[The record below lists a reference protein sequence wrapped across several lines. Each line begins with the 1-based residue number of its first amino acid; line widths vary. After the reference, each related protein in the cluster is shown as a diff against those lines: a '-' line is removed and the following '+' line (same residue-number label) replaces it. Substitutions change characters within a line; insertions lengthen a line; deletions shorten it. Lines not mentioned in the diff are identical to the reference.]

1 MIVPRRPQSLSG
13 FRLIPVVL
21 LLSFSLSTG
30 AVAASDRP
38 ATPAGDIDVPPGGD
52 LQAALD
58 QARPGDTIR
67 LSAGATY
74 TGWFTLPA
82 KGGSEYI
89 VVRTNTPDAD
99 LPPPGKRVNL
109 AHVPLLAKVTANA
122 GGSVF
127 TAAQGAHHYRFLG
140 LEISPSPGAFLYNVV
155 TVGDGTEGSA
165 ADQPHDIVFERCY
178 IHGDPAMGSRRGIA
192 MNGRNITI
200 ADSRISDFKE
210 VGADSQALAGWSGT
224 GPFTIVNN
232 YLEGAGENIM
242 FGGAD
247 PAVQDL
253 VPADISVR
261 HNHFFKPLSWR
272 IEDPSYAGTPW
283 SVKNLFEL
291 KNARRVVIE
300 GNVFENDW
308 TMAQTATAIL
318 FTVRNQDGTAPW
330 SQIDHVVF
338 RNNIVRHTGSGLS
351 VLGYD
356 GNFPSQ
362 QTNNVTV
369 RNNLLYDL
377 NASTWGGFGAFVLM
391 LNGTRDVTLEHN
403 TVFQSQHVI
412 LADLLPNSGFAFRN
426 NIAPHNDYGV
436 FGSGRAPGNDSLAA
450 YFPGADFRRNVI
462 PGAPAT
468 VYPSDNFYP
477 ANLSDVGFV
486 DSASGN
492 YRLSDLSPYRN
503 GGTDGTDVGADIGGV
518 EDATCGVVNGT
529 YCAPSSRP
537 PSGFNWPFGTLRGI
551 PWLAIF
557 VAVAVSLAVLA
568 FGLAKLRKGRTRA
581 PPPAP

>member
-1 MIVPRRPQSLSG
+1 
-13 FRLIPVVL
+13 
-21 LLSFSLSTG
+21 
-30 AVAASDRP
+30 
-38 ATPAGDIDVPPGGD
+38 
-52 LQAALD
+52 
-58 QARPGDTIR
+58 
-67 LSAGATY
+67 
-74 TGWFTLPA
+74 
-82 KGGSEYI
+82 
-89 VVRTNTPDAD
+89 
-99 LPPPGKRVNL
+99 
-109 AHVPLLAKVTANA
+109 
-122 GGSVF
+122 
-127 TAAQGAHHYRFLG
+127 
-140 LEISPSPGAFLYNVV
+140 LEISPAPGAFLYNVV

-165 ADQPHDIVFERCY
+165 ADQPHDIAFERCY

-210 VGADSQALAGWSGT
+210 VGADSQALAGWSGA

-232 YLEGAGENIM
+232 YLEGAGENVM

-253 VPADISVR
+253 VPADVVVR

-291 KNARRVVIE
+291 KNARRVIVE

-318 FTVRNQDGTAPW
+318 FTVRNQEGTAPW

-391 LNGTRDVTLEHN
+391 LNGTRDVILEHN

-436 FGSGRAPGNDSLAA
+436 FGSGRAPGNDSLTA
-450 YFPGADFRRNVI
+450 YFPGAEFRRNVI
-462 PGAPAT
+462 PGAPAAF
-468 VYPSDNFYP
+468 YPADNFYP
-477 ANLSDVGFV
+477 GTLSDVRFV
-486 DSASGN
+486 DVAGGN
-492 YRLSDLSPYRN
+492 YRLSGLSPYRN
-503 GGTDGTDVGADIGGV
+503 GGTDGTDVGANIDAV

-529 YCAPSSRP
+529 YCASSSRP
-537 PSGFNWPFGTLRGI
+537 PGGFNWPFGTFGGI
-551 PWLAIF
+551 PWLAI
-557 VAVAVSLAVLA
+557 VMAVAVSLAVLA
-568 FGLAKLRKGRTRA
+568 FGLAKRQKRRTQ
-581 PPPAP
+581 PPPPTP